1 VPVSTRDDDER
12 LARARRAR
20 QVLAG
25 QELRAPE
32 HSLDYGAGEGLI
44 DTTQRTYLVVLA
56 ALLLVALLL
65 YAIWGLG
72 PASPILFIL
81 ALALLAGWLVF

>member
-1 VPVSTRDDDER
+1 MSVNSHPDDER

-32 HSLDYGAGEGLI
+32 HPLDYGAPEGLV
-44 DTTQRTYLVVLA
+44 DATQRTYLIVLA
-56 ALLLVALLL
+56 GLLLVALLL
-65 YAIWGLG
+65 YLIWGLG

>member
-1 VPVSTRDDDER
+1 MRVNTQPEDER

-32 HSLDYGAGEGLI
+32 HPLDYGGPEGLV
-44 DTTQRTYLVVLA
+44 DATQRTYLIVLA
-56 ALLLVALLL
+56 GLLLVALLL
-65 YAIWGLG
+65 YLIWGLG

>member
-1 VPVSTRDDDER
+1 MNTQPDDER

-32 HSLDYGAGEGLI
+32 HPLDYGAPEGLV
-44 DTTQRTYLVVLA
+44 DATQRTYLIVLA
-56 ALLLVALLL
+56 GLLLIALLL
-65 YAIWGLG
+65 YLIWGLG

>member
-1 VPVSTRDDDER
+1 MSSQHEDER

-32 HSLDYGAGEGLI
+32 HPLDFGAPEGLI
-44 DTTQRTYLVVLA
+44 DATQRTYLIVLA
-56 ALLLVALLL
+56 ALLAVALLL
-65 YAIWGLG
+65 YLIWGLG

>member
-1 VPVSTRDDDER
+1 MNTQPEDER

-25 QELRAPE
+25 HELRAPE
-32 HSLDYGAGEGLI
+32 HPLDYGAPEGLI
-44 DTTQRTYLVVLA
+44 DATQRTYLIVLA
-56 ALLLVALLL
+56 GLLLVALLL
-65 YAIWGLG
+65 YVIWGLG

>member
-1 VPVSTRDDDER
+1 VSSQHEDER

-32 HSLDYGAGEGLI
+32 HPLDFGAPEGLI
-44 DTTQRTYLVVLA
+44 DATQRTYLIVLA
-56 ALLLVALLL
+56 ALLGVALLL
-65 YAIWGLG
+65 YLIWGLG